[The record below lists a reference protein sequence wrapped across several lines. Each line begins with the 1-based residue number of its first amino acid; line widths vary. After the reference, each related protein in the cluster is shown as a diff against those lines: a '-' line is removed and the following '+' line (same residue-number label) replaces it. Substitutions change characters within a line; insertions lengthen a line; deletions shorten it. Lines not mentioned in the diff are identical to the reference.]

1 MFRSPPGR
9 PDDQSSVRR
18 NAMRLIIQLLV
29 LLLALVGSLLLWRA
43 HAGPPGR
50 SLRTTS
56 LPTMLAAAL
65 GIGHAASEKRK
76 PNRLIHEKSPYL
88 LQHAYNPVDWYAWG
102 EEAFARARREDKP
115 IFLSIGYSTCHWC
128 HVMERESFEN
138 DSVAAV
144 LNRYFVCIKVDR
156 EERPDV
162 DRIYMTA
169 MQAMGMGGGW
179 PLNVFLTPDLHPFF
193 GGTYFPP
200 GAAIAGAAGSGR
212 PGLMEI
218 APQVHEAWV
227 SQRAA
232 IEESGRRVIDALD
245 SLRTP
250 EAGSTDR
257 LALFDSCAA
266 ALAASA
272 DPQHG
277 GFGNAPKFPSIVN
290 LDFLM
295 RYWARDPAG
304 HAGARELAVRQL
316 EAMAAGGIHDHL
328 GGGFHRYS
336 TDREWLVPHFEKML
350 YDQAQIAWAFV
361 EAYQAT
367 GRAEFA
373 ETARDIFAYV
383 KRDLTSPDGAF
394 WSAED
399 ADSEGEE
406 GKFYVWTPREL
417 ETALGKDDAVLAGDW
432 FDVTPHGNFEHGASI
447 LHRVHTLDDFA
458 ARHHLSPSVV
468 RARLEHARAAL
479 LDARSKRIR
488 PYRDDKVI
496 AAWNGLMISALAR
509 GARALDDPSLA
520 EAASRAGEFAWTRL
534 YDAKS
539 GAMKRRWRD
548 GEAAGAG
555 QLDDYASIA
564 FGYADLYQATLDP
577 KWLERAAAITGAMI
591 ARFYDEKD
599 GAFFESPA
607 GDPSIA
613 VRMKDD
619 FDGAEIAGN
628 SIAAFVTQQLAVLLD
643 RPDWRE
649 KAHRTF
655 DYYARRLHGHAVAM
669 PRMLVAMDLEQSA
682 PRHIVIAGDP
692 AAADTRAM
700 VHEFNRRFLPHDQIL
715 LVAPGAS
722 EKRLARL
729 VPFTVSLTPKD
740 GKATAYVCVNY
751 ACQLPITKLDAF
763 TTQLDARPQTTF
775 AAGGGR

>member
-1 MFRSPPGR
+1 MFRSPPR
-9 PDDQSSVRR
+9 KPEDQSSVRR
-18 NAMRLIIQLLV
+18 NALRLAFQLLV
-29 LLLALVGSLLLWRA
+29 LVLALIGSLLLWRS
-43 HAGPPGR
+43 HAGPPG
-50 SLRTTS
+50 SSGRTTA
-56 LPTMLAAAL
+56 LPPLLAAVL
-65 GIGHAASEKRK
+65 GVGHAANEKRK

-138 DSVAAV
+138 DEVAAA
-144 LNRYFVCIKVDR
+144 LNQYFVCIKVDR

-179 PLNVFLTPDLHPFF
+179 PLNVFLTPELHPFF

-200 GAAIAGAAGSGR
+200 GAKFSGAAGGGR
-212 PGLMEI
+212 AGLLEI
-218 APQVHEAWV
+218 APQVHEAWAT
-227 SQRAA
+227 QRAA
-232 IEESGRRVIDALD
+232 VEESGRRVIDALD

-250 EAGSTDR
+250 EGGSTDR
-257 LALFDSCAA
+257 LALFDSCATS
-266 ALAASA
+266 LAASA
-272 DPQHG
+272 DSEHG

-295 RYWARDPAG
+295 RYWARDPTG
-304 HAGARELAVRQL
+304 HAGAREMALRQL
-316 EAMAAGGIHDHL
+316 EAMAAGGIHDQL

-336 TDREWLVPHFEKML
+336 TDREWLAPHFEKML
-350 YDQAQIAWAFV
+350 YDQAQIAWAYL
-361 EAYQAT
+361 EAYQTT

-373 ETARDIFAYV
+373 ETARDVFAYV
-383 KRDLTSPDGAF
+383 KRDLTSPEGAF

-417 ETALGKDDAVLAGDW
+417 EAVLGKDDAALAGDW
-432 FDVTPHGNFEHGASI
+432 FDVTPHGNFEHGTSI
-447 LHRVHTLDDFA
+447 LRRVRALDDFA
-458 ARHHLSPSVV
+458 ARHHLAPAEAG
-468 RARLEHARAAL
+468 ARIERARAAL
-479 LDARSKRIR
+479 LEARSKRIR

-520 EAASRAGEFAWTRL
+520 EAAARAGEFAWTRL
-534 YDAKS
+534 YDAKH
-539 GAMKRRWRD
+539 GEMKRRWRE

-564 FGYADLYQATLDP
+564 FGYSDLYQATLDP
-577 KWLERAAAITGAMI
+577 KWLERAASVTEAMI

-628 SIAAFVTQQLAVLLD
+628 SIAAYVTQQLAVLLD

-655 DYYARRLHGHAVAM
+655 DYYARRLGGHAVAM
-669 PRMLVAMDLEQSA
+669 PRMLVAMDLEQA
-682 PRHIVIAGDP
+682 VPRHIVIAGDP

-700 VHEFNRRFLPHDQIL
+700 VREFNRRFLPHDQIL
-715 LVAPGAS
+715 LVAPGESA
-722 EKRLARL
+722 KHLAKL
-729 VPFTVSLTPKD
+729 VPFTASLASKD

-751 ACQLPITKLDAF
+751 ACQLPVTDASAF
-763 TTQLDARPQTTF
+763 AAQLDARPQPAL